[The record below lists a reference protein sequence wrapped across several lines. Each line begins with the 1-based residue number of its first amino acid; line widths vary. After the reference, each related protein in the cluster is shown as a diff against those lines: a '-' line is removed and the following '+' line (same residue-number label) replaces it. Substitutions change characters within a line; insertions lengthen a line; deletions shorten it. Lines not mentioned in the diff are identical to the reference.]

1 MIDSYRIVLKDAAIF
16 AQNFSKEI
24 IQKMVPLIQ
33 EMHVTPEQN
42 IFYEGDLGD
51 QAIYFIERGQVML
64 YFDAT
69 SHTQKENIKNMQLL
83 VKYI

>member
-51 QAIYFIERGQVML
+51 
-64 YFDAT
+64 
-69 SHTQKENIKNMQLL
+69 
-83 VKYI
+83 